1 MDNDGAATS
10 ALRVAAD
17 PTRTRILQ
25 IIDAA
30 PGGRERVGELAARLG
45 LRQPT
50 VSHHMAALHSGGLV
64 ERQREGR
71 RVWYS
76 VHPEARDRLRVL
88 LDAPA
93 AAYEPDWD
101 RVIDGLVER
110 YRGTFGRETISDQV
124 AQSRTLLAERG
135 LTTLLASRAAAL
147 AAERLDDIARA
158 ADHADGAPTVL
169 FVCVRNAGR
178 SQMAAG
184 LMRQLAGGRVR
195 VRTAGSS
202 PANSVQSDVVS
213 VLDEIGVG
221 LRDEFPKPLT
231 DDAVRAAD
239 VVVTMG
245 CGDACPVYPG
255 RRYLDWELEDPA
267 TLGVDD
273 IRTVRDDIDRRV
285 RRLLVELGVTVD
297 EKDPRPL

>member
-1 MDNDGAATS
+1 MDSNEAATS

-25 IIDAA
+25 ILDAA
-30 PGGRERVGELAARLG
+30 PDGRERVGELALQLG

-50 VSHHMAALHSGGLV
+50 VSHHLAALHTQGLV
-64 ERQREGR
+64 ERERDGR

-76 VHPEARDRLRVL
+76 VHPAAREQLRPL
-88 LDAPA
+88 LTVSSPA
-93 AAYEPDWD
+93 HEPDWG
-101 RVIDGLVER
+101 RVIEGLAER
-110 YRGTFGRETISDQV
+110 YRGVFGRETIAEQV
-124 AQSRTLLAERG
+124 VQSRALLKDRG

-158 ADHADGAPTVL
+158 EEHGGGVPTVL

-184 LMRQLAGGRVR
+184 LLRQLAGDRVR

-221 LRDEFPKPLT
+221 LQNEFPKPLT

-255 RRYLDWELEDPA
+255 RRYLDWELDDPA
-267 TLGVDD
+267 TLAVDD
-273 IRTVRDDIDRRV
+273 IRSVRDDIDRRV
-285 RRLLVELGVTVD
+285 RDLLVELGVAAHEQD
-297 EKDPRPL
+297 AAI